1 MKYSEILHFEPLTD
15 LIQLDKLSEPEYRMD
30 VVKNFVYP
38 DYFINTTIPT
48 IVNNLKFGA
57 RGKKGIQIIGN
68 YGTGKSHL
76 MSLVSI
82 VAEDNLSFAVL
93 CTKKS

>member
-38 DYFINTTIPT
+38 DYFINTTIISSTQPSRLSLT
-48 IVNNLKFGA
+48 TLSLA
-57 RGKKGIQIIGN
+57 L
-68 YGTGKSHL
+68 GTRKESRL
-76 MSLVSI
+76 SVITVLVR
-82 VAEDNLSFAVL
+82 A
-93 CTKKS
+93 T